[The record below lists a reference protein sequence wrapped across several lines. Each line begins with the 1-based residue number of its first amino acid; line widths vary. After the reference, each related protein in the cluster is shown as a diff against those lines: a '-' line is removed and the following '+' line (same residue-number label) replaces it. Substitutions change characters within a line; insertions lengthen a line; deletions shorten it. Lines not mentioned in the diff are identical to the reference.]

1 MASQLDSGEDDFISG
16 INVTPLVDVV
26 LVLLIVF
33 MITAPVIYQSTI
45 KVQLPKAKT
54 GETTQKSPLN
64 FSITKEGVVSWN
76 NETVDWNTLETR
88 LNALGQQNPDETA
101 LISADEGTPHGT
113 VIRLMDML
121 RTAGLT
127 HFALNVEG
135 RPGGSLSGGGG
146 GATSGASNTSGK

>member
-1 MASQLDSGEDDFISG
+1 MAAPLESGEDDFISG

-26 LVLLIVF
+26 LVLLIIF
-33 MITAPVIYQSTI
+33 MITAPVIYQSAI

-64 FSITKEGVVSWN
+64 FSISKEGQVTWN
-76 NETVDWNTLETR
+76 NQAVDWTTLETR
-88 LNALGQQNPDETA
+88 LKALGQQNPDETA

-121 RTAGLT
+121 RMAGLT

-135 RPGGSLSGGGG
+135 RPGGDS
-146 GATSGASNTSGK
+146 TSDAGKTSGK